1 MRVGPQNEALVI
13 TSSKHTW
20 PVQADELKPA
30 LELVLAIAHA
40 DMGVLMLHDDS
51 VGTLCPVIGHN
62 LSDDQCAQFGDQPT
76 GVGPFSQATAEHR
89 LVRIRDAWRDT
100 AGLRE
105 VARVV
110 GFRHIEILPFFRRDG
125 RPLGALGM
133 IFRTKHRATPRAKL
147 EQFWGEVVALTLAH
161 AQARVDAERA
171 RERAMKTSEAKIQFL
186 ARMSHELRTPLQ
198 SIAGYID
205 LLRAGAPDPLTAPQ
219 DRMMARIA
227 ESERILVHV
236 IDDVITFARLEAGQ
250 VTYNIAPI
258 SVDEAL
264 RVTEVVVSP
273 LALDHHVRIEI
284 KPPST
289 GLFVAADGDKLKQI
303 LVNLT
308 ANAIKFTHE
317 LGTVT
322 LSCRSDGDSVW
333 FDVTDNGPGI
343 AGEKL
348 RDIFEPYVQL
358 GAPIIDRFGG
368 SGLGLT
374 ISREFATGMG
384 GELIATSNVGR
395 GSTFSI
401 HLPREYAMLPHPTG
415 KRTDVAPRRRR
426 VDQAPSA

>member
-1 MRVGPQNEALVI
+1 
-13 TSSKHTW
+13 
-20 PVQADELKPA
+20 
-30 LELVLAIAHA
+30 LVLAIAHA
-40 DMGVLMLHDDS
+40 DMGVLMLHDES
-51 VGTLCPVIGHN
+51 ARTLCPVIAHN
-62 LSDDQCAQFGDQPT
+62 MTEAQCAQFGDQPF

-89 LVRIRDAWRDT
+89 LVRIRDAWRD
-100 AGLRE
+100 APNLQE
-105 VARVV
+105 IARAV

-133 IFRTKHRATPRAKL
+133 IYRAKHRATARAKL
-147 EQFWGEVVALTLAH
+147 EEFWAEVVALTLVQ
-161 AQARVDAERA
+161 AQGRLDAERA
-171 RERAMKTSEAKIQFL
+171 RERATKTSEAKIQFL

-198 SIAGYID
+198 SISGYID

-236 IDDVITFARLEAGQ
+236 IDDVITFARLEAGH
-250 VTYNIAPI
+250 VSYNIGPI

-284 KPPST
+284 RPQAP
-289 GLFVAADGDKLKQI
+289 GLLVAADGDKLKQI

-308 ANAIKFTHE
+308 ANAIKFTNAQ
-317 LGTVT
+317 GTVT
-322 LSCRSDGDSVW
+322 LSCRCDGESVW
-333 FDVTDNGPGI
+333 FEVKDTGPGI

-358 GAPIIDRFGG
+358 GAPLIDRFGG

-374 ISREFATGMG
+374 ISREFASGMG
-384 GELIATSNVGR
+384 GELTATSNVGH
-395 GSTFSI
+395 GSTFSVR
-401 HLPREYAMLPHPTG
+401 LPREYGLLPDAKGNG
-415 KRTDVAPRRRR
+415 KPEHAPRRRR
-426 VDQAPSA
+426 ADQAPSA